1 MLVGITGGIGS
12 GKSFVCHKLEAIG
25 YPVYQCDDAAKQLM
39 QTDPDLRRQLIDLI
53 GTEAYT
59 PNGLNKP
66 VIAGFLFHSKEN
78 ARLVDNIVHPAVFR
92 DMQSWYSRQQSSVC
106 FVESAI
112 LFEAGFHTAMDAT
125 VFVYADEEVRIQR
138 AIERDHSDA
147 AHIRSRMAQ
156 QQSADTTRSL
166 ADYTLTNNPTS
177 DIDTELRILIE
188 YLNNKTE
195 KEHA

>member
-59 PNGLNKP
+59 PNELNKP

-177 DIDTELRILIE
+177 DIDTELRKLIE

>member
-1 MLVGITGGIGS
+1 
-12 GKSFVCHKLEAIG
+12 
-25 YPVYQCDDAAKQLM
+25 
-39 QTDPDLRRQLIDLI
+39 
-53 GTEAYT
+53 
-59 PNGLNKP
+59 
-66 VIAGFLFHSKEN
+66 
-78 ARLVDNIVHPAVFR
+78 
-92 DMQSWYSRQQSSVC
+92 
-106 FVESAI
+106 
-112 LFEAGFHTAMDAT
+112 MDAT

-177 DIDTELRILIE
+177 DIDTELRKLIE